1 LVIALGNNIE
11 KTVILSLIVTTE
23 MMRPTETPEFADEFL
38 KLHEGILNPGIVA
51 SFRRVAIVSMLGVV
65 SLLFLGEILDVS
77 DLYHRP
83 ISIILAVI
91 GINLLSEGNVLIN
104 RTLNRKMP
112 WFGKLTQR
120 IAIQLG
126 LSFSWLV
133 LITFL
138 FYTMT
143 PRTLSKEAIMSFLF
157 GTLFILFFN
166 SILIMRNFAYS
177 WRQSIVENEQLKQ
190 AKLHADYM
198 ALQNQLNPHFLF
210 NSFSV
215 LISEIQYNPK
225 SAVEFAQKMS
235 DVYRYVL
242 QQRNATTTTLN
253 AELDFLSDYQFLHKI
268 RMGDALNLKMDINPA
283 HLNLEL
289 PPITLQVLVENAI
302 KHNSATRKE
311 PLFIQISSNE
321 DNQITVTN
329 NLNPKSTSYSTG
341 VGLENILER
350 YKLLT
355 NKQVVIHNDQKHF
368 TVKLPLLKKTEL
380 PESI

>member
-1 LVIALGNNIE
+1 MNPSIAA
-11 KTVILSLIVTTE
+11 SL
-23 MMRPTETPEFADEFL
+23 
-38 KLHEGILNPGIVA
+38 
-51 SFRRVAIVSMLGVV
+51 RRVAIVSMLGIIAM
-65 SLLFLGEILDVS
+65 LFLGEVLDVT

-83 ISIILAVI
+83 LSIIMAVI

-104 RTLNRKMP
+104 RILNKKMP
-112 WFGKLTQR
+112 WFGKLKQR

-126 LSFSWLV
+126 LSFSWLII
-133 LITFL
+133 ITFL
-138 FYTMT
+138 FFSLA

-210 NSFSV
+210 NSFSA
-215 LISEIQYNPK
+215 LISEIQHNPK

-253 AELDFLSDYQFLHKI
+253 TELNFMSDYQFLHKI
-268 RMGDALNLKMDINPA
+268 RMGDALVLSMNINPA

-302 KHNSATRKE
+302 KHNRATKKQ
-311 PLFIQISSNE
+311 PLKIHISSNA

-329 NLNPKSTSYSTG
+329 NINPKSTTYSTG
-341 VGLENILER
+341 IGLENIVER

-355 NKQVVIHNDQKHF
+355 NKHVLIKNDQKNF
-368 TVKLPLLKKTEL
+368 TVTLPLLENYEL
-380 PESI
+380 P

>member
-1 LVIALGNNIE
+1 M
-11 KTVILSLIVTTE
+11 TTIK
-23 MMRPTETPEFADEFL
+23 MKPSDTPVYADEIL
-38 KLHEGILNPGIVA
+38 RLHDGIMNPGLVA
-51 SFRRVAIVSMLGVV
+51 SIRRVAIVSMLGIV
-65 SLLFLGEILDVS
+65 SLLFLGEILDVR

-104 RTLNRKMP
+104 RTLNKKMP

-126 LSFSWLV
+126 LSFVWL
-133 LITFL
+133 LSITFL
-138 FYTMT
+138 FFLLA

-215 LISEIQYNPK
+215 LISEIQYNPE

-242 QQRNATTTTLN
+242 QQRNTTTTTLN
-253 AELDFLSDYQFLHKI
+253 SELNFMSDYHFLHKI
-268 RMGDALNLKMDINPA
+268 RMGDALDLRMDIDPA
-283 HLNLEL
+283 QLNLEL

-302 KHNSATRKE
+302 KHNRATKKQ
-311 PLFIQISSNE
+311 PLNIQISSNANNE
-321 DNQITVTN
+321 IIVTN
-329 NLNPKSTSYSTG
+329 NLNPKSTTHSMG
-341 VGLENILER
+341 VGLENIVER

-355 NKQVVIHNDQKHF
+355 NKQVLVHNDEKYF
-368 TVKLPLLKKTEL
+368 SVALPLLRKNEL

>member
-1 LVIALGNNIE
+1 
-11 KTVILSLIVTTE
+11 
-23 MMRPTETPEFADEFL
+23 MRPKEKPEYADEFL
-38 KLHEGILNPGIVA
+38 KLHEGIMNPGIVA
-51 SFRRVAIVSMLGVV
+51 SIRRVAIVSMLGIV
-65 SLLFLGEILDVS
+65 SLLFLGEILDVR

-104 RTLNRKMP
+104 RTLNKRIP

-126 LSFSWLV
+126 LSFTWLV

-138 FYTMT
+138 FYTLA

-242 QQRNATTTTLN
+242 QQRNATTTTLK
-253 AELDFLSDYQFLHKI
+253 AELDFMSDYQFLHKI
-268 RMGDALNLKMDINPA
+268 RMGEALDLKMDIDPT

-302 KHNSATRKE
+302 KHNRATKKQ
-311 PLFIQISSNE
+311 PLNIHISSNANNE
-321 DNQITVTN
+321 IIVCN
-329 NLNPKSTSYSTG
+329 NLNPKSTTYSTG

-355 NKQVVIHNDQKHF
+355 NKQVLVHNDQKNF
-368 TVKLPLLKKTEL
+368 SVTLPLLGKTSCPNRYKTEY
-380 PESI
+380 

>member
-368 TVKLPLLKKTEL
+368 TVKLPLLKKNEL

>member
-1 LVIALGNNIE
+1 
-11 KTVILSLIVTTE
+11 

>member
-1 LVIALGNNIE
+1 
-11 KTVILSLIVTTE
+11 
-23 MMRPTETPEFADEFL
+23 MMRPTDTPECADEFL
-38 KLHEGILNPGIVA
+38 KLHEGIMNPGIVA

-65 SLLFLGEILDVS
+65 SLLFLGEILDVT

-83 ISIILAVI
+83 LSIVLAVI

-120 IAIQLG
+120 IGIQLG
-126 LSFSWLV
+126 LSFTWLV
-133 LITFL
+133 VITFL

-143 PRTLSKEAIMSFLF
+143 PRSLSKEAIMSFLF

-253 AELDFLSDYQFLHKI
+253 AELSFMSDYQFLHKI
-268 RMGDALNLKMDINPA
+268 RMGDALDLKMDINPA

-302 KHNSATRKE
+302 KHNRATKKQ
-311 PLFIQISSNE
+311 PLYIQISSHE
-321 DNQITVTN
+321 DKQITVTN
-329 NLNPKSTSYSTG
+329 NLNPKSTTYSTG
-341 VGLENILER
+341 IGLENIVER

-355 NKQVVIHNDQKHF
+355 TKQVLIKNDEINF
-368 TVKLPLLKKTEL
+368 TVTLPLLDKNEL

>member
-1 LVIALGNNIE
+1 
-11 KTVILSLIVTTE
+11 
-23 MMRPTETPEFADEFL
+23 
-38 KLHEGILNPGIVA
+38 
-51 SFRRVAIVSMLGVV
+51 
-65 SLLFLGEILDVS
+65 
-77 DLYHRP
+77 
-83 ISIILAVI
+83 
-91 GINLLSEGNVLIN
+91 
-104 RTLNRKMP
+104 
-112 WFGKLTQR
+112 
-120 IAIQLG
+120 
-126 LSFSWLV
+126 
-133 LITFL
+133 
-138 FYTMT
+138 
-143 PRTLSKEAIMSFLF
+143 
-157 GTLFILFFN
+157 
-166 SILIMRNFAYS
+166 MRNFAYS
-177 WRQSIVENEQLKQ
+177 WRQSIIENEQLKQ

-253 AELDFLSDYQFLHKI
+253 AELDFISDYQFLHKI
-268 RMGDALNLKMDINPA
+268 RMGDALDLKMDINPA

-302 KHNSATRKE
+302 KHNRATKKE
-311 PLFIQISSNE
+311 PLFIEISSNE
-321 DNQITVTN
+321 GNQITVTN

-355 NKQVVIHNDQKHF
+355 DKQILIQNDQKNF
-368 TVKLPLLKKTEL
+368 TVTLPLLNKTEL